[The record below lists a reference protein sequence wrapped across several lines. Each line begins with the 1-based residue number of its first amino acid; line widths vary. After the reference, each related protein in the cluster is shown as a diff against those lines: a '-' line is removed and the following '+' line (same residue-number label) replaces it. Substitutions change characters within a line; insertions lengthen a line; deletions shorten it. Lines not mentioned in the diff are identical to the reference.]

1 MDDPESGSE
10 AEEGGGSDKESPS
23 GSWQGATLMGND
35 LMRTLADTEAAN
47 ELGIMRLEVQRLK
60 GKVARME
67 REKDDMVDNF
77 RTTTQILLNRIKELE
92 AEVLQGQ
99 SRPSTAAVVERIEG
113 HPRLLTAQ
121 LTRPELRGVAGRQ
134 EVPEVM
140 RIEEESPEVTGGNS
154 SQTADASICGNCGRQ
169 IPEGNMVS
177 HTIHCYRNNFRCD
190 TCDEVLPLRDRE
202 SHMQHWRDPMRLLD
216 AASAR
221 DLEQVRNMLAH
232 GANLASCVHPDT
244 GDTALHVAA
253 RLSDLDLVEVC
264 MGHGVEVDPANAQGE
279 MPLHLAAEAE
289 LPVVRLLVELGARL
303 NEADGQGEVPLIR
316 ACRRGNAQ
324 VARYLV
330 EMRADTDLTTP
341 LGDTPVQIAQRLGH
355 RETVMA
361 LCLQGAPLR
370 SGTPKR
376 RSSSGS
382 RGRRG
387 HGERSSSRS
396 RREEGPAEDPP
407 EDGLSGL
414 SGGYPSVGSGP
425 PLPPGSGRPPRH
437 GTSPAGRVR

>member
-1 MDDPESGSE
+1 MDDPESNSE
-10 AEEGGGSDKESPS
+10 DGEGSDTE
-23 GSWQGATLMGND
+23 WQGASLRGDD
-35 LMRTLADTEAAN
+35 LMRTLANTEAAN

-60 GKVARME
+60 GKVSRME
-67 REKDDMVDNF
+67 RERDDMVDNF

-92 AEVLQGQ
+92 AEVAQGQ
-99 SRPSTAAVVERIEG
+99 SRPNTAAVVERIEG

-121 LTRPELRGVAGRQ
+121 LPKPEPRGTPSRQ
-134 EVPEVM
+134 QVPEVM
-140 RIEEESPEVTGGNS
+140 RIEEEPQEVQCRPVEADNS
-154 SQTADASICGNCGRQ
+154 VCGNCGRR

-190 TCDEVLPLRDRE
+190 TCDEVLPLKDRE
-202 SHMQHWRDPMRLLD
+202 AHMQYWTDCTRLLE
-216 AASAR
+216 AAAAR
-221 DLEQVRNMLAH
+221 NLEEVRKMVAH
-232 GANLASCVHPDT
+232 GANLANCVHPET

-264 MGHGVEVDPANAQGE
+264 MGHGVEVDPANSRGE
-279 MPLHLAAEAE
+279 MPLHLAAEAD

-303 NEADGQGEVPLIR
+303 NQADGQGEVPLIR

-330 EMRADTDLTTP
+330 EMRADTEVTTP

-376 RSSSGS
+376 RSSSGT
-382 RGRRG
+382 RGQKNR
-387 HGERSSSRS
+387 GERSSSRS
-396 RREEGPAEDPP
+396 RREERPIQDPPAESI
-407 EDGLSGL
+407 SGP
-414 SGGYPSVGSGP
+414 SGGYPSNGSSAP
-425 PLPPGSGRPPRH
+425 PLPGRPPRH
-437 GTSPAGRVR
+437 GTSPAGRTR